1 MKLQSEHY
9 YNPYFEYLV
18 QSGFFFFS
26 EWDVID
32 LIQKWHLENKISF
45 PVNKL

>member
-18 QSGFFFFS
+18 QSGFFFLFRVVKQLLQGDTAS
-26 EWDVID
+26 
-32 LIQKWHLENKISF
+32 K
-45 PVNKL
+45 